1 MTKRIFQGRVVSD
14 KADKTVI
21 VEVERKYRH
30 ALYQKTM
37 KEYKRYS
44 AHDENNQCKE
54 NDIVKIEESRP
65 ISKTKKWMVKFD

>member
-44 AHDENNQCKE
+44 AHDENNHCKE
-54 NDIVKIEESRP
+54 NYIVKIEESRP
-65 ISKTKKWMVKFD
+65 ISKTKKWIVKFD

>member
-30 ALYQKTM
+30 VLYQKTM

-44 AHDENNQCKE
+44 AHDENNKCKE

-65 ISKTKKWMVKFD
+65 ISKTKKWIVKFD